1 MNSSTN
7 PLSRRHFLGRAACAG
22 LGMTGVLNALGTL
35 RLFNATL
42 AAQAIPDDSP
52 KALICLFLF
61 GGNDANNMIVPYD
74 QESYD
79 AYFGAR
85 GEVALA
91 RDSLLPLTL
100 QGGGDGRDF
109 AAHPSFD
116 LLRGVFDEGK
126 MAFLNNVGT
135 LVAPITRAE
144 YRSGGAAVPPYLF
157 SHSDQEVQWQTS
169 LPSSSKKVGWGGR
182 IADLLNEL
190 NAANA
195 ISMNISIGGNN
206 YFQVGNETLQ
216 YPMTTNGSVGLS
228 SYTSQSA
235 PRKQQYVGLNE
246 ALGQSYS
253 HIFENEYAAIT
264 NRAISK
270 DLIVKDT
277 LATTARF
284 DRDPSDTSPADLNLF
299 PNARSATSGNLTN
312 IASQLHMI
320 LRLISAQSSLGMKR
334 QIFFCSLGGWD
345 THDDQLNNHGAL
357 LKTLGDAVHDF
368 YRATVSLGISDRV
381 TLFTASDFNRTFS
394 SNGQGTDHAWGGP
407 QFVVGGNVAGGR
419 LYGRVPIL
427 QSGGPD
433 DTGSRGSWIPTIS
446 TDEYAATLAKW
457 FGVDP
462 GNMPLVLPNIG
473 RFAAPDLGF
482 MG

>member
-1 MNSSTN
+1 MNSSAN
-7 PLSRRHFLGRAACAG
+7 SLSRRHFLGQAACAG

-42 AAQAIPDDSP
+42 AAQTIPDDSP
-52 KALICLFLF
+52 KSLICLFLF

-85 GEVALA
+85 GEIALG

-100 QGGGDGRDF
+100 QSGGDGREF
-109 AAHPSFD
+109 AAHPSFN
-116 LLRGVFDEGK
+116 LLRNVFDEGR
-126 MAFLNNVGT
+126 MAFVNNVGT

-169 LPSSSKKVGWGGR
+169 LPGSSKKVGWGGR

-190 NAANA
+190 NAADA

-235 PRKQQYVGLNE
+235 PRKQQYVGLNG

-264 NRAISK
+264 NRAIS
-270 DLIVKDT
+270 
-277 LATTARF
+277 
-284 DRDPSDTSPADLNLF
+284 
-299 PNARSATSGNLTN
+299 
-312 IASQLHMI
+312 
-320 LRLISAQSSLGMKR
+320 
-334 QIFFCSLGGWD
+334 
-345 THDDQLNNHGAL
+345 
-357 LKTLGDAVHDF
+357 
-368 YRATVSLGISDRV
+368 
-381 TLFTASDFNRTFS
+381 
-394 SNGQGTDHAWGGP
+394 
-407 QFVVGGNVAGGR
+407 
-419 LYGRVPIL
+419 
-427 QSGGPD
+427 
-433 DTGSRGSWIPTIS
+433 
-446 TDEYAATLAKW
+446 
-457 FGVDP
+457 
-462 GNMPLVLPNIG
+462 
-473 RFAAPDLGF
+473 
-482 MG
+482 